1 MMRKI
6 FGGLIMERQ
15 PLKDLIEKAVKNEED
30 ARNFYLGLYDMVEDA
45 LAKETLKFLAG
56 EELAHKEFLL
66 DYLKGEKKFIALAM
80 DEPID
85 YHIAQYTARPD
96 PKANMNSSEVYL
108 VAAHRELNSYKFYKG
123 LAAAQPAGKVKEML
137 LTMAYQEL
145 KHKEKVEYLYS
156 NTAFPQTAGG

>member
-1 MMRKI
+1 
-6 FGGLIMERQ
+6 MEAQ
-15 PLKDLIEKAVKNEED
+15 SLQSLIEKAVHNEED
-30 ARNFYLGLYDMVEDA
+30 ARVFYLGLYDLVEDPV
-45 LAKETLKFLAG
+45 AKETLKYLAG

-66 DYLKGEKKFIALAM
+66 AYLKGEKKFSALAM

-85 YHIAQYTARPD
+85 YHIAQYTAKPD

-123 LAAAQPAGKVKEML
+123 LAAAQPVGEVKEML
-137 LTMAYQEL
+137 LKMAYQEL

>member
-1 MMRKI
+1 MATQS
-6 FGGLIMERQ
+6 LQ
-15 PLKDLIEKAVKNEED
+15 SLIEKAVQNEEE
-30 ARNFYLGLYDMVEDA
+30 ARTFYLGLFDLVEDP
-45 LAKETLKFLAG
+45 LAKETLKFLAA
-56 EELAHKEFLL
+56 EELTHKEFLL
-66 DYLKGEKKFIALAM
+66 AYLKGDKNFAALAM

-85 YHIAQYTARPD
+85 YHIAQYSAKPD

-123 LAAAQPAGKVKEML
+123 LAAAQPAGEVKEML
-137 LTMAYQEL
+137 LQMAYQEL